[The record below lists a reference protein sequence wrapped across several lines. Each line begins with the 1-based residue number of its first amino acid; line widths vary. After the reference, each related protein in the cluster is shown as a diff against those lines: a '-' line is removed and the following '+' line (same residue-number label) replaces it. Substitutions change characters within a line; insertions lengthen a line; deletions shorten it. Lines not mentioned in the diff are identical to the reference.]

1 MELTQKRI
9 GTGGSLKKLLAT
21 RQGTFAVALVACV
34 VAAGIILLALN
45 RYRQSVDAANAQQ
58 TVLVASSFIQ
68 KGTSGA
74 SLAAEGMYSPTKV
87 VQKKLTPGALTDAA
101 TLNGSVA
108 VTNILPGQQ
117 LTAADFAP
125 RAGLA
130 SQLASAQRALA
141 IPLDS
146 SHGLTGVVQGGDHVD
161 IYSEVNAAAGGTQ
174 VRLLISN
181 VLVLQESGVS
191 ANGAV
196 AGNNGNVV
204 VAINTNQAA
213 ELAYASDN
221 GKIWLVLRPGN
232 AKNPTQTT
240 ANLGT
245 ILTSPPANGT
255 GGGR

>member
-1 MELTQKRI
+1 VELTHKRI

-21 RQGTFAVALVACV
+21 RQGTFAVALVAV
-34 VAAGIILLALN
+34 IVAAGILVLALN
-45 RYRQSVDAANAQQ
+45 RYRQSVQAANAQQ

-74 SLAAEGMYSPTKV
+74 TLAGQRMYSPTKV
-87 VQKKLTPGALTDAA
+87 AQKRLSQGALTDAA
-101 TLNGSVA
+101 ALNGSVA

-125 RAGLA
+125 TAGLG
-130 SQLASAQRALA
+130 SQLAASQRAIA

-161 IYSEVNAAAGGTQ
+161 IYTELNAGAGGTQ
-174 VRLLISN
+174 VRLLLSN

-196 AGNNGNVV
+196 SSTNGNVV
-204 VAINTNQAA
+204 LAVNTNQAA
-213 ELAYASDN
+213 EVAYASDN
-221 GKIWLVLRPGN
+221 SKIWLVLRPGN

-240 ANLGT
+240 ANLGSV
-245 ILTSPPANGT
+245 LSSAPSNGT
-255 GGGR
+255 GG